1 VAALWPP
8 RAHTLLQHQ
17 DTFALLEL
25 KDASSLLHLAG
36 VGVGAEEVDAALI
49 AEALRRH
56 TLLLKERRRQ
66 AVVKAESEVL
76 TISGVAAADADA
88 AGLAV
93 GSGGAVDSAQLLA
106 AVDASIARSEQRMQ
120 AFVREEMRRA
130 IITISKLDVPRDA
143 PPPPQFS
150 ALSGQ
155 FRCMFALLVRASCC
169 CRRPL
174 CAPGSLNH
182 VRQATGRRRVMA
194 AIHIP
199 LAFTYAPIQRRRR
212 VGLWFARVISRAGM
226 HRQLLTCAAC
236 VYPQQ
241 HAALAAAARMMPMPP
256 AERDLNASA

>member
-1 VAALWPP
+1 M
-8 RAHTLLQHQ
+8 QHQ

-56 TLLLKERRRQ
+56 TLLLKEQRRE

-88 AGLAV
+88 AGLAA
-93 GSGGAVDSAQLLA
+93 GSGGSVDSVQLLA

-155 FRCMFALLVRASCC
+155 FRCMFA
-169 CRRPL
+169 
-174 CAPGSLNH
+174 
-182 VRQATGRRRVMA
+182 
-194 AIHIP
+194 
-199 LAFTYAPIQRRRR
+199 
-212 VGLWFARVISRAGM
+212 
-226 HRQLLTCAAC
+226 
-236 VYPQQ
+236 
-241 HAALAAAARMMPMPP
+241 
-256 AERDLNASA
+256 